1 MRLWHE
7 KLISKLPRAQLL
19 GQHREVAALRGKGW
33 GKKHATV
40 DYIFTHS
47 PYKLYQFHLL
57 VMAEMQVRGY
67 HPDPK
72 WFDPTY
78 RGLHCPAYLA
88 LTPCPL
94 TDPIYPEHDQQYLA
108 ECLENLRSKG
118 IQILI

>member
-1 MRLWHE
+1 MARE
-7 KLISKLPRAQLL
+7 INFQTASGPAL

-40 DYIFTHS
+40 DYVFTHS

-57 VMAEMQVRGY
+57 VMTEMQVRGY

-88 LTPCPL
+88 LHL
-94 TDPIYPEHDQQYLA
+94 V
-108 ECLENLRSKG
+108 RSPTRS
-118 IQILI
+118 IPNMTNNIWQNA